1 MPRMGYHISQ
11 SEERKRVALT
21 QRKNNKPLEARENAC
36 GQIVIS
42 VTLNLI
48 GLEDGVGVLN
58 QSQSEVKQTK
68 NNPRLL
74 SIFNLELLN

>member
-1 MPRMGYHISQ
+1 MHFVLLILCQGWAIASANQ
-11 SEERKRVALT
+11 K
-21 QRKNNKPLEARENAC
+21 KGNNKPSEARENAC
-36 GQIVIS
+36 GQIVIG

-68 NNPRLL
+68 KK
-74 SIFNLELLN
+74 S

>member
-1 MPRMGYHISQ
+1 MPRMGYHIGQ
-11 SEERKRVALT
+11 SEERKREALT
-21 QRKNNKPLEARENAC
+21 QRKNNKPLEAQENAC
-36 GQIVIS
+36 GQIVIG

-68 NNPRLL
+68 KK
-74 SIFNLELLN
+74 S

>member
-1 MPRMGYHISQ
+1 MSGGLLVV
-11 SEERKRVALT
+11 KRNVEGGLGRPVPSFSLFSPAVNIPPFTYALCFT
-21 QRKNNKPLEARENAC
+21 H
-36 GQIVIS
+36 IVIG

-68 NNPRLL
+68 KK
-74 SIFNLELLN
+74 S

>member
-1 MPRMGYHISQ
+1 MIG
-11 SEERKRVALT
+11 
-21 QRKNNKPLEARENAC
+21 
-36 GQIVIS
+36 

-48 GLEDGVGVLN
+48 GLEDGVGVLD

-68 NNPRLL
+68 NNRRLL